1 MIKMIMIPTFSI
13 IIPHKDIPDLLMRC
27 LRSIPMS
34 EDIQVIVVDDNSA
47 DADTYL
53 DKYPE
58 LSRSYLEFIRT
69 TKGGGAGYARNVGLE
84 YAKGKWILF
93 ADADDFFV
101 EDMYDII
108 CSYADSEADVIYFK
122 NKAVLSDDI
131 SIASYRDRHVN
142 KIIDQYL
149 TDSDEWP
156 VRFKLP
162 APWGKMIKGSLVGKH
177 NIRFDEVKYGEDAY
191 CSLLIGYYAKHIQVV
206 DSVLYVVTYR
216 ANSSIAN
223 FCSKPGELAQRAEV
237 AFRMDKF
244 KLQNGF
250 CRERR
255 LTYFLLIMLRQDW
268 RLFKCYYF
276 KLDEI
281 YPSKLSALRDICLFV
296 VTHIPKFPAF
306 MIRYLYSRIKT
317 ISNQFK
323 AYALIS
329 LFFRNF
335 VTNINLF

>member
-1 MIKMIMIPTFSI
+1 MIIMIMIPTFSI

-156 VRFKLP
+156 VRAKMYV
-162 APWGKMIKGSLVGKH
+162 PWGKMVKRSLLAEH
-177 NIRFDEVKYGEDAY
+177 NIRFDEVKYSNDAY
-191 CSLLIGYYAKHIQVV
+191 CSLQIGYYARTILVV

-216 ANSSIAN
+216 SNSSIAN

-281 YPSKLSALRDICLFV
+281 YPSKWSALRDICLFV

-317 ISNQFK
+317 ISN
-323 AYALIS
+323 
-329 LFFRNF
+329 
-335 VTNINLF
+335 

>member
-1 MIKMIMIPTFSI
+1 MIIVQMQILIWISI
-13 IIPHKDIPDLLMRC
+13 QR
-27 LRSIPMS
+27 
-34 EDIQVIVVDDNSA
+34 
-47 DADTYL
+47 
-53 DKYPE
+53 
-58 LSRSYLEFIRT
+58 
-69 TKGGGAGYARNVGLE
+69 GLE

-156 VRFKLP
+156 VRAKMYV
-162 APWGKMIKGSLVGKH
+162 PWGKMVKRSLLAEH
-177 NIRFDEVKYGEDAY
+177 NIRFDEVKYSNDAY
-191 CSLLIGYYAKHIQVV
+191 CSLLIGYYAKHIRVV

-216 ANSSIAN
+216 SNSSIAN

-281 YPSKLSALRDICLFV
+281 YPSKWCI
-296 VTHIPKFPAF
+296 T
-306 MIRYLYSRIKT
+306 RYLLVCCYAYSK
-317 ISNQFK
+317 ISGLHDSIPVQQNKNDF
-323 AYALIS
+323 
-329 LFFRNF
+329 
-335 VTNINLF
+335 

>member
-1 MIKMIMIPTFSI
+1 MLMLTLIWISI
-13 IIPHKDIPDLLMRC
+13 QSCRAPIW
-27 LRSIPMS
+27 SSS
-34 EDIQVIVVDDNSA
+34 EQPKA
-47 DADTYL
+47 D
-53 DKYPE
+53 
-58 LSRSYLEFIRT
+58 
-69 TKGGGAGYARNVGLE
+69 
-84 YAKGKWILF
+84 

-156 VRFKLP
+156 VRAKMYV
-162 APWGKMIKGSLVGKH
+162 PWGKMVKRSLLAEH
-177 NIRFDEVKYGEDAY
+177 NIRFDEVKYSNDAY
-191 CSLLIGYYAKHIQVV
+191 CSLLIGYYAKHIRVV

-216 ANSSIAN
+216 SNSSIAN

-281 YPSKLSALRDICLFV
+281 YPSKWSALRDICLFV

-317 ISNQFK
+317 ISN
-323 AYALIS
+323 
-329 LFFRNF
+329 
-335 VTNINLF
+335 